1 VRVIAEPFSYWI
13 PPNVAGDVLD
23 DLVGPQNVIVVTHL
37 PKAPAMSLFE
47 FIRRALFEGVDELNQ
62 VRSVRE
68 SLTKEMNVVRHD
80 AIGVKRE
87 IPLSGSFQEMTEQP
101 SPSGLI
107 LEKGRAHFGP
117 NGHEINPGTAVVFR
131 RAAKTF
137 LKKRHAD
144 KANTQWML
152 QRKSWAKAQPLQ
164 RHARRAGLG
173 R

>member
-1 VRVIAEPFSYWI
+1 MRIIAEPLAYWI

-23 DLVGPQNVIVVTHL
+23 DLVGPQNVIVVAHL
-37 PKAPAMSLFE
+37 PKALAVSFFE
-47 FIRRALFEGVDELNQ
+47 FIRRALFEGVDELDQ
-62 VRSVRE
+62 IGVVRE
-68 SLTKEMNVVRHD
+68 SLTKEVNVVRHD

-101 SPSGLI
+101 FPCGLI
-107 LEKGRAHFGP
+107 LEKGRAPFGP
-117 NGHEINPGTAVVFR
+117 NGHEINPATAVVFR

-152 QRKSWAKAQPLQ
+152 KKKSRAKARPLQ
-164 RHARRAGLG
+164 G
-173 R
+173 RQEGPA